1 MEKCF
6 MCEQK
11 TVGRNNVVNISKM
24 LVKNVG
30 NISLKFWAEN
40 IAKISKMLEGKMLS
54 PFVKNVGRKKL
65 STLLE

>member
-24 LVKNVG
+24 LVKKCWQHFFKILGGKYCQN
-30 NISLKFWAEN
+30 FEN
-40 IAKISKMLEGKMLS
+40 AGR
-54 PFVKNVGRKKL
+54 KNVVTICKKCW
-65 STLLE
+65 TEKTVNIT